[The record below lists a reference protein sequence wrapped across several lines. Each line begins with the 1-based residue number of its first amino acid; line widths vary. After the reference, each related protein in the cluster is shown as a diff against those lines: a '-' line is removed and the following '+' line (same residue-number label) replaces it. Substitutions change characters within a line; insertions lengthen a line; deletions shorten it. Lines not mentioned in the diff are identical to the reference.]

1 MFQSR
6 DQSNLVVSTRLVKN
20 IFGAKIEIFKFYC
33 HENDISEQKNVS
45 DKNNLENFGGKQK
58 RK

>member
-20 IFGAKIEIFKFYC
+20 IFGAKIGIFKFYC

-45 DKNNLENFGGKQK
+45 DKNNLENFGGKQ
-58 RK
+58 